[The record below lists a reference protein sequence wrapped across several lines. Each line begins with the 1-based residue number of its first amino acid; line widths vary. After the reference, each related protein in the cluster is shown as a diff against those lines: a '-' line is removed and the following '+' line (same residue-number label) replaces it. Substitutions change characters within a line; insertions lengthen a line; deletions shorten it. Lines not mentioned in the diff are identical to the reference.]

1 MVKSESTLGHS
12 WAMTSV
18 TSCALSSPLILTW
31 VPTAH
36 SGLLQTFALL
46 DPCISGTCV
55 VSRMCAVSVI
65 VDIALFLS
73 SEARLYHLD
82 EGLLRLCIRL
92 TRNLCSLLV
101 SKADLGSKDP
111 PFQLAYMLFQRYPL
125 PIRTRSWHRY
135 KDVAPTLGKA
145 G

>member
-1 MVKSESTLGHS
+1 M
-12 WAMTSV
+12 
-18 TSCALSSPLILTW
+18 LTW

-36 SGLLQTFALL
+36 SELLQTFALL
-46 DPCISGTCV
+46 DPCIGGTCV
-55 VSRMCAVSVI
+55 VSRICAVSVI

-82 EGLLRLCIRL
+82 EGLLLLCIRL
-92 TRNLCSLLV
+92 TRNLCSLL
-101 SKADLGSKDP
+101 AGEAYLGSKDL
-111 PFQLAYMLFQRYPL
+111 PFRQTCTLFRKSPL
-125 PIRTRSWHRY
+125 PIRIRSWHRY

>member
-1 MVKSESTLGHS
+1 
-12 WAMTSV
+12 
-18 TSCALSSPLILTW
+18 
-31 VPTAH
+31 
-36 SGLLQTFALL
+36 
-46 DPCISGTCV
+46 
-55 VSRMCAVSVI
+55 MCAVSVI

-145 G
+145 GRSAHSQDVPNNPYSDLPKDCPFFLERKDSCTDRQ